1 MSTWQGLL
9 AAIQLVKELVDGA
22 KWLAGWVEANKQEAW
37 FQESARLFSDLRKA
51 QTPDEKKLAAER
63 LRDLIRKL

>member
-9 AAIQLVKELVDGA
+9 AAFQVLKELIDGA
-22 KWLAGWVEANKQEAW
+22 KWLAQWVNENKDEKW
-37 FQESARLFSDLRKA
+37 FQESAALFSDLRKA
-51 QTPDEKKLAAER
+51 KTPDEKKLAAER